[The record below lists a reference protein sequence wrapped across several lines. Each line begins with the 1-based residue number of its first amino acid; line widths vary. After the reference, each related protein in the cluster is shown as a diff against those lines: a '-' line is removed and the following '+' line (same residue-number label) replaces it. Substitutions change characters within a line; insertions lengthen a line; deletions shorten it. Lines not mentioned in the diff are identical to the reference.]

1 MTKSAKLILHPLIQ
15 VAGVC
20 DEKEMQLLLDSG
32 VDWLG
37 FPLRLPVNRED
48 LSEEA
53 ASKLFDRLA
62 DRAVLITYLK
72 KATEIIEFCH
82 DMGASRVQLHG
93 DISPEEL
100 CALRTNA
107 VDLYLIKS
115 LVVKTG
121 NRKELHN
128 RLLEFE
134 GLVDCFITDTH
145 DPVTGAD
152 GATGKTHDWQIS
164 RMLVET
170 SSKPVIL
177 AGGLSPLNVAEAI
190 RVVKPAGVDVHTGVE
205 GPDGRKS
212 VELVCRFV
220 DEARSAFSRL

>member
-1 MTKSAKLILHPLIQ
+1 MTKNASLIPHPLIQ

-20 DEKEMQLLLDSG
+20 DEEEMQLLLAND

-37 FPLRLPVNRED
+37 IPLRLPVNRED

-53 ASKLFDRLA
+53 ATKLFDYLA

-82 DMGASRVQLHG
+82 DMGAHRVQLHG
-93 DISPEEL
+93 DIATEEL
-100 CALRTNA
+100 NILRTNA
-107 VDLYLIKS
+107 ADLYLIKS

-121 NRKELHN
+121 NRKEL
-128 RLLEFE
+128 RKQLLELE

-164 RMLVET
+164 RMLVEA
-170 SSKPVIL
+170 SSKPVVL
-177 AGGLSPLNVAEAI
+177 AGGLNPVNVGEAI
-190 RVVKPAGVDVHTGVE
+190 RIVKPAGVDVHTGVE

-212 VELVCRFV
+212 VALVRRFV
-220 DEARSAFSRL
+220 REARSAFSRL